1 MPQADQRW
9 ELVYSVVGKLANIHG
24 RGRVSMV
31 KTVSEQKDD
40 FEWEDDY
47 YKGPTK
53 VHSQACSGV
62 VRNQTRK
69 TGGGGVG
76 SCLRKP

>member
-1 MPQADQRW
+1 
-9 ELVYSVVGKLANIHG
+9 
-24 RGRVSMV
+24 MV
-31 KTVSEQKDD
+31 KAVSEQKDD
-40 FEWEDDY
+40 FEWEGDY

-69 TGGGGVG
+69 TGGAGGG

>member
-1 MPQADQRW
+1 
-9 ELVYSVVGKLANIHG
+9 
-24 RGRVSMV
+24 MV

-62 VRNQTRK
+62 VRNQIRK
-69 TGGGGVG
+69 AGGGSVV
-76 SCLRKP
+76 SCFQKP